1 MGNRNNVTD
10 ITQATRP
17 LSSGSTGSRAPLNE
31 CREIAVLRL
40 GVVLNES
47 FDQMVEQLLEMADKA
62 VGLEMYHLHMDAL
75 DLVRTHSEAIGSTFR
90 ERLLWHFNRACR
102 HEGARLSETSNV
114 RLTLVEPDELEDS
127 LAVGTLSNAIFN
139 TCSEELFALDRR
151 MGMLIN
157 DPELEHSENP
167 LGPGV
172 ISKAIMDALEER
184 EEQIKV
190 RLLVVS
196 LLSKQVP
203 ARMPDIYREINRKLV
218 ERNVLPT
225 ITVGMKRKEQGGF
238 VLSGPGG
245 VQANAGA
252 PGQAGGA
259 APGGGAPG
267 QGAGSVGGDLFEVM
281 QRLMMSS
288 AGQNYAGFPQAPG
301 GSLGPGGPSG
311 ATTAGGA
318 GFAGQPVLG
327 GGASAAFMNA
337 LHQLQRG
344 QFGGFA
350 AGGGGLGV
358 SGAGGG
364 GGAAPG
370 PLGDDPANALRN
382 LRSSEAAK
390 SMNSLDAITLDI
402 VSMVF
407 DSILD
412 DERITDDVKT
422 LIVRLQIPMLKVAM
436 LDKGFFSHKH
446 HPARLFLDSL
456 AEAAIGWDAG
466 GARKDELYPKLEKLV
481 SEILD
486 GFEENIDIFERLTGE
501 LKGWLD
507 EEKRDAD
514 QTAVRSAMAL
524 KSREES
530 DFSRLVAYDEIESCL
545 VGRPVPNLIR
555 TFLNKHWAS
564 LLVKLYQVEGAG
576 SPAWQEAVTTMKD
589 LVWSVAPKGDL
600 ESRTRM
606 LKMLPGLLKEL
617 RKGARDLDL
626 DPATRDEFFSDL
638 VKCHTVA
645 LKSSSYNEA
654 LNVAAEIEGRSDAPP
669 PAPEPPVD
677 FEPVEPVPAADD
689 EAEARIFKHELEWNE
704 KALPSMSDPILAGV
718 KRGSWIAYRNDAD
731 IEVRAKLTWISPLN
745 GYYLFTN
752 RKGERAVSIG
762 SDALAAKLN
771 AGEVRLLSSI
781 PLMDRVID
789 GLMERMRSNAT
800 AA

>member
-10 ITQATRP
+10 ISQAVRP
-17 LSSGSTGSRAPLNE
+17 HGGNSAGSRAPLNE
-31 CREIAVLRL
+31 CKEIAILRL
-40 GVVLNES
+40 GVALNES
-47 FDQMVEQLLEMADKA
+47 FERMVEQLLEMADKA

-75 DLVRTHSEAIGSTFR
+75 DLVRNRSEAIGATFR
-90 ERLLWHFNRACR
+90 ERFLWNFNRACR
-102 HEGARLSETSNV
+102 HEGSKPSENSNV
-114 RLTLVEPDELEDS
+114 RLSLVEPDELEDS

-157 DPELEHSENP
+157 DPELEQGENP

-172 ISKAIMDALEER
+172 IGKAIMEALEEG
-184 EEQIKV
+184 EQQIKV

-196 LLSKQVP
+196 LLSKLLP
-203 ARMPDIYREINRKLV
+203 LRMPDIYREINRKLV

-225 ITVGMKRKEQGGF
+225 ILVGMKRKEQINIS
-238 VLSGPGG
+238 LSGPGG
-245 VQANAGA
+245 VSASGGA
-252 PGQAGGA
+252 SGQAGG
-259 APGGGAPG
+259 GGAG
-267 QGAGSVGGDLFEVM
+267 AGTAAQGATTVSGDLFEVM
-281 QRLMMSS
+281 QRLMMSGAGG
-288 AGQNYAGFPQAPG
+288 AGQGYPGQPYMPGAPG
-301 GSLGPGGPSG
+301 GSGG
-311 ATTAGGA
+311 TTAGGA
-318 GFAGQPVLG
+318 GFGAGQPVLG
-327 GGASAAFMNA
+327 GGPSPAFMTA

-344 QFGGFA
+344 QFGNVPSAGNA
-350 AGGGGLGV
+350 ASPFG
-358 SGAGGG
+358 S
-364 GGAAPG
+364 
-370 PLGDDPANALRN
+370 DPASVLRN

-456 AEAAIGWDAG
+456 AEAAIGWDAD

-481 SEILD
+481 TEILD
-486 GFEENIDIFERLTGE
+486 GFEENFDIFERLTGE

-514 QTAVRSAMAL
+514 KTAVRSALAL
-524 KSREES
+524 KSREEV
-530 DFSRLVAYDEIESCL
+530 DFSRLVAYDEIESCI
-545 VGRPVPNLIR
+545 VGRPVPGLIR
-555 TFLNKHWAS
+555 TFLNKHWAT
-564 LLVKLYQVEGAG
+564 LLVRMYQHEGADG
-576 SPAWQEAVTTMKD
+576 EGWRSAVQTMKD
-589 LVWSVAPKGDL
+589 LVWSVSPKGDA

-617 RKGARDLDL
+617 RKGARDLDI
-626 DPATRDEFFSDL
+626 DQETRDAFFTDL

-654 LNVAAEIEGRSDAPP
+654 LNVAAEIEAKSDEPVEV
-669 PAPEPPVD
+669 PEPPTD
-677 FEPVEPVPAADD
+677 FEPVEPVEEVDGPAD
-689 EAEARIFKHELEWNE
+689 ARIFKHELDWNE
-704 KALPSMSDPILAGV
+704 TAMPSMSDPVLAGI
-718 KRGSWIAYRNDAD
+718 KRGSWIAYRNEKD

-745 GYYLFTN
+745 GCYLFTN

-762 SDALAAKLN
+762 SDALASKLN

-789 GLMERMRSNAT
+789 GLMERLKSNAP
-800 AA
+800 A